1 MGIFCTVRAFMRF
14 RGREALRD
22 TYQKHGGVPVIV
34 NQESDNWRVPRSNPS
49 EQIGWWGVLP
59 DRGGS
64 CIAIDAGTNS
74 PLGDNTARSA
84 GKRFCRAGRRPLQRR
99 QVKALGLRELMGG
112 LQELMESRRHGGRGA
127 CPGSGRVRW
136 ARAAQHPPA
145 GGPLDD
151 QRDSPA
157 GGCRLD
163 DDLWQDVYSV
173 YARPNGVAIGKQ
185 MGLGLSF
192 LGRPLS
198 AGHFSRTLRCA
209 APGSGV
215 GTVRARA
222 LGTVPGASSGF
233 PGADPFS
240 VWHCA
245 GDFYA
250 IGAACGGFRQ
260 RVRPP
265 GAKRRPREFRRRFVA
280 LRQKRRNQKLETRR
294 GRKSKAG
301 WRPEGRRYA
310 TLQADFSRSSWMRV
324 W

>member
-1 MGIFCTVRAFMRF
+1 MRERTHPWGTILHEVR
-14 RGREALRD
+14 
-22 TYQKHGGVPVIV
+22 
-34 NQESDNWRVPRSNPS
+34 ESD
-49 EQIGWWGVLP
+49 
-59 DRGGS
+59 
-64 CIAIDAGTNS
+64 
-74 PLGDNTARSA
+74 SA
-84 GKRFCRAGRRPLQRR
+84 GRSGDLFSDDRSRHWVYGNSWGGYRNLWRAG
-99 QVKALGLRELMGG
+99 
-112 LQELMESRRHGGRGA
+112 RHGGRGA

-233 PGADPFS
+233 PGADPFPFGTALGIYTLWVLLPEAS
-240 VWHCA
+240 ASEYDRLAQNGGHVNS
-245 GDFYA
+245 
-250 IGAACGGFRQ
+250 AA
-260 RVRPP
+260 
-265 GAKRRPREFRRRFVA
+265 A
-280 LRQKRRNQKLETRR
+280 
-294 GRKSKAG
+294 
-301 WRPEGRRYA
+301 
-310 TLQADFSRSSWMRV
+310 SSH
-324 W
+324 